1 MISYNPRLLN
11 SMGDSTKTVV
21 RLPQGKVHTRNNA
34 LEKDRDQEI
43 SNSVLDSIWN
53 KLLSRRK
60 PVAPDSFE
68 TYLRDLKEVAL
79 ADIYHTLNEKRA
91 ASFDGLVWF
100 AVSRLAFSRP

>member
-1 MISYNPRLLN
+1 MR
-11 SMGDSTKTVV
+11 DSTVNVV
-21 RLPQGKVHTRNNA
+21 RQPQGKGHTRNNA
-34 LEKDRDQEI
+34 LEIDRDQEI

-68 TYLRDLKEVAL
+68 TYLRDLEEVAL
-79 ADIYHTLNEKRA
+79 ADIYHNLHEKKS

-100 AVSRLAFSRP
+100 AVSRLGFPRPKQSVVLGG